1 MKHSL
6 LSVYKFGFL
15 LCSKLSESYG
25 GWLILVD
32 LLMLLYGY
40 LQYQKKTFGT

>member
-6 LSVYKFGFL
+6 LSVYKFRFL
-15 LCSKLSESYG
+15 LCSKLNESYG

-32 LLMLLYGY
+32 LLILLYGY
-40 LQYQKKTFGT
+40 LQYQKKTLET